1 MYALT
6 MARILLAV
14 SATVALLPS
23 VAAAQDTPRFGLVMG
38 YPAQVGVLWRVF
50 DRLAIRPEVNWTRT
64 TTESV
69 STSTI
74 FNGTGVTTT
83 SVTTTSTANAIGI
96 GVTAL
101 LYLTRRDALRTYLAP
116 RYSYARTTSSTD
128 LSPPLSNVVG
138 LPTEATTSTNT
149 VSGSIGAQYSIATHF
164 GIFGE
169 LGLQYSRNSIAP
181 ASSILR
187 TDAKQTAIG
196 MRSGVG
202 VIWYLGS

>member
-1 MYALT
+1 M
-6 MARILLAV
+6 RSAV
-14 SATVALLPS
+14 FVIVTALLPC
-23 VAAAQDTPRFGLVMG
+23 AAAGQDTRHFGIVMG
-38 YPAQVGVLWRVF
+38 YPAQVGVLWSVF
-50 DRLAIRPEVNWTRT
+50 DRLAIRPEVNWTRA

-83 SVTTTSTANAIGI
+83 SVTTTSVSNAIGT

-116 RYSYARTTSSTD
+116 RYSYARTTTSVD
-128 LSPPLSNVVG
+128 ISPPLSNVV
-138 LPTEATTSTNT
+138 PPPSDTATSSHT
-149 VSGSIGAQYSIATHF
+149 VSGSIGAQYGVGTHF

-169 LGLQYSRNSIAP
+169 LGLQYSRNAIAP

-187 TDAKQTAIG
+187 TDAKQTTIG
-196 MRSGVG
+196 LRSGVG
-202 VIWYLGS
+202 VIWFLGS